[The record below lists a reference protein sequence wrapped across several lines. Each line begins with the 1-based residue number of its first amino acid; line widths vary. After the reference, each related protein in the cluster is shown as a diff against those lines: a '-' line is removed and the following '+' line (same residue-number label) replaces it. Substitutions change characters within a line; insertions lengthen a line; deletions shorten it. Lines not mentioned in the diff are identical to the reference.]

1 MSATIELSSN
11 RESFDRISICQES
24 WNFENGDSIFDIQ
37 KNKTESWTFLK
48 QDHISGGIEKQL
60 AEGT

>member
-1 MSATIELSSN
+1 MTGYPFVRSLGILK
-11 RESFDRISICQES
+11 I
-24 WNFENGDSIFDIQ
+24 ENGDSIFDIQ

-48 QDHISGGIEKQL
+48 QDHILGGIEKQL